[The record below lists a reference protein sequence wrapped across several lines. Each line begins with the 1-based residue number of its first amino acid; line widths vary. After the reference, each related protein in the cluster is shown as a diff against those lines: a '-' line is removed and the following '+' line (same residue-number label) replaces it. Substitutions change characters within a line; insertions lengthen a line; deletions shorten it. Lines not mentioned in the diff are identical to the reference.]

1 MRKIVIMFLA
11 LVFVCGVAL
20 ASDDTEVYERDIAY
34 DNEKLVNIEIDFG
47 LGEISVARARG
58 DFIARIHGE
67 YDSRYF
73 EADVKYEKGG
83 GEGKLVLKVKK
94 VKSLLKMSGEIDN
107 QWEILLGDM
116 VPLELN
122 LEAGMADVNFDFSGL
137 EIVGLSMDVGMASG
151 NIFFNKPN
159 KGRIEHFV
167 IDAGQS
173 SMGCHGLGNANFE
186 LLEIDAGMASV
197 EIDFGGSLE
206 FDGKVTMDAGMS
218 SAGITL
224 NPDMGTR
231 IEFEGGLT
239 SSVDIPDGFT
249 KIKKHTYQSD
259 NYDRAKG
266 HLDFEID
273 VSMGSVDF
281 RLAESL

>member
-1 MRKIVIMFLA
+1 MRKIAIMFLT
-11 LVFVCGVAL
+11 LLFVCGAAL
-20 ASDDTEVYERDIAY
+20 ADNNTEVYEREIGY
-34 DNEKLVNIEIDFG
+34 DNEKLVKIEVDFG

-67 YDSRYF
+67 FDSRYF
-73 EADVKYEKGG
+73 EADVEYNKSGG
-83 GEGKLVLKVKK
+83 QGKLVLKVKK
-94 VKSLLKMSGEIDN
+94 IKSLLKMSGEVDN

-122 LEAGMADVNFDFSGL
+122 LDAGMADVNFDFTGL

-173 SMGCHGLGNANFE
+173 AMECHGLGNANFK
-186 LLEIDAGMASV
+186 LLEIDAGMASM
-197 EIDFGGSLE
+197 EIDFSGGLE
-206 FDGKVTMDAGMS
+206 FDGNVTIDAGMS
-218 SAGITL
+218 SAEITL
-224 NPDMGTR
+224 NPDMGNR
-231 IEFEGGLT
+231 IEYEGGIT
-239 SSVDIPDGFT
+239 SSVDIPNGFT
-249 KIKKHTYQSD
+249 KIKKRTYQSD

-273 VSMGSVDF
+273 VSMGSVDI